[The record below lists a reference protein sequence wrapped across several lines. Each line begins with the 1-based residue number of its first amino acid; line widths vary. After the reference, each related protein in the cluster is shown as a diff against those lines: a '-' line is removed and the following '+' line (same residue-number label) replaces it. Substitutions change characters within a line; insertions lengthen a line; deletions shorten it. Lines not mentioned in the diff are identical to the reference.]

1 MNYDKYIILASNSKV
16 LSGDYTGFVNFR
28 EVVEVAENIST
39 KQIDTYLYNG
49 EHYTLPIK
57 LSELAHI
64 LNAIDKDLELDICR
78 MCIWTSKERLGTFL
92 DFLQEKIEYVAEP
105 LQRGRSG

>member
-1 MNYDKYIILASNSKV
+1 MSYDKYIILASNSKV

-28 EVVEVAENIST
+28 EVVEVAEDIST

-57 LSELAHI
+57 LSELSHI
-64 LNAIDKDLELDICR
+64 LNAID
-78 MCIWTSKERLGTFL
+78 TG
-92 DFLQEKIEYVAEP
+92 KINNHFDKVKK
-105 LQRGRSG
+105 LSQQMGIRKI